1 MGKSI
6 CHKWVKCFFSES
18 QTQTVT
24 VTKAIDQGASRIYI
38 LSIILPALLAV
49 VGLVLLSFFIAA
61 IYWRCSCIVAA
72 RRRRNSPADSHMIPP
87 YNNFEMSSDFYTRY
101 ATPKQNTTHLTHC
114 LSQNT
119 TKQQQLSEWSRTD
132 CGTTSDEDM
141 LDCSSG
147 SVSDVSGQTS
157 DTLSL
162 LSCQENLPP
171 RVHRKKKRRRQRHGC
186 WQSDSNIVTENRYA
200 VLDAAKFTTI

>member
-1 MGKSI
+1 MPY
-6 CHKWVKCFFSES
+6 
-18 QTQTVT
+18 
-24 VTKAIDQGASRIYI
+24 IDIVSYTFWG
-38 LSIILPALLAV
+38 LLVV
-49 VGLVLLSFFIAA
+49 VGILLVSFFIAV
-61 IYWRCSCIVAA
+61 IWRCPCVVAA
-72 RRRRNSPADSHMIPP
+72 RRRRCTQANDQTILPF
-87 YNNFEMSSDFYTRY
+87 NNFEMSSDIYTKY
-101 ATPKQNTTHLTHC
+101 VIPKQNTTHLTRY

-119 TKQQQLSEWSRTD
+119 NKEQLSEWPRTH